1 MSANQGKSRRS
12 AGELPD
18 IELKTRFREIGLWE
32 EKLRLLKYDRHE
44 DIEQKAVFED
54 LLDYFLKL
62 QAVSIREQGRRKC
75 LTRLKSAW
83 QELAAIEA
91 KISATT
97 AEEKRVLEGVRTR
110 CQDCVFALQEA
121 AVEAE
126 RECSELEQEIGGN
139 VEYVAYINRALD
151 RMGMKPDCDLRPE
164 LLLAEDPVPAA
175 TEPLNTARE
184 TVADAVKKKLNN
196 PSQYRGML
204 IEEVRIR
211 DKSATFECLSAD
223 RMRSAGEAEEATRRC
238 QELADAYHDFQC
250 SRVHG
255 EERHRHKRPLTNRL
269 SAVLSHH
276 LSACCPI
283 TFYAVSHHS

>member
-1 MSANQGKSRRS
+1 MSANQGKPRRS
-12 AGELPD
+12 AEELPD

-32 EKLRLLKYDRHE
+32 KKLRRLKYERDE

-54 LLDYFLKL
+54 LLDYFLRL
-62 QAVSIREQGRRKC
+62 QAVSIREQGRRKS

-110 CQDCVFALQEA
+110 CQDCVFSLQEA
-121 AVEAE
+121 AVKAE

-139 VEYVAYINRALD
+139 AEYVAYINRALD

-164 LLLAEDPVPAA
+164 LLPAGDPVPAA
-175 TEPLNTARE
+175 TGPLNTVLSADADKRTPRE
-184 TVADAVKKKLNN
+184 TVADVVKKKLNN

-204 IEEVRIR
+204 IEEVEYAINLRRSSVYRLIESGVLEKQKRRPGAAKNSRTLIMISSVLEYMEKNDIDIR
-211 DKSATFECLSAD
+211 CL
-223 RMRSAGEAEEATRRC
+223 
-238 QELADAYHDFQC
+238 
-250 SRVHG
+250 
-255 EERHRHKRPLTNRL
+255 
-269 SAVLSHH
+269 
-276 LSACCPI
+276 
-283 TFYAVSHHS
+283 

>member
-12 AGELPD
+12 AEELPD

-32 EKLRLLKYDRHE
+32 EKLRRLRYDRDQ

-62 QAVSIREQGRRKC
+62 QAVAIREQGRRQC

-110 CQDCVFALQEA
+110 CQDSVFSLQEA
-121 AVEAE
+121 TVKAE
-126 RECSELEQEIGGN
+126 RECLELEQEIGGN
-139 VEYVAYINRALD
+139 AEYVAYINRALD
-151 RMGMKPDCDLRPE
+151 RMGMKGGCDLRPE
-164 LLLAEDPVPAA
+164 LFSAEDPVSVA
-175 TEPLNTARE
+175 TEPLNTGLSEDSDKRTARQ
-184 TVADAVKKKLNN
+184 TVADAVKRKLSN

-204 IEEVRIR
+204 IEEVEYAIN
-211 DKSATFECLSAD
+211 LG
-223 RMRSAGEAEEATRRC
+223 RSSVYRLIESGVLEKQKRRPG
-238 QELADAYHDFQC
+238 AAKN
-250 SRVHG
+250 SRT
-255 EERHRHKRPLTNRL
+255 LIMI
-269 SAVLSHH
+269 SSVLEYIEKNDIDIKD
-276 LSACCPI
+276 L
-283 TFYAVSHHS
+283 

>member
-1 MSANQGKSRRS
+1 MSADQGKSRRS

-32 EKLRLLKYDRHE
+32 EKLRRLKYDRDE

-62 QAVSIREQGRRKC
+62 QAVSIREQERRKC

-83 QELAAIEA
+83 QELAAIKA

-204 IEEVRIR
+204 IEEVEYAINLRRSSVYRLI
-211 DKSATFECLSAD
+211 ECGVL
-223 RMRSAGEAEEATRRC
+223 EKQKRRPG
-238 QELADAYHDFQC
+238 AAKN
-250 SRVHG
+250 SRT
-255 EERHRHKRPLTNRL
+255 LIMI
-269 SAVLSHH
+269 SSVLEYMEKNDIDIKG
-276 LSACCPI
+276 L
-283 TFYAVSHHS
+283 

>member
-32 EKLRLLKYDRHE
+32 EKLRRLKYDRDE

-62 QAVSIREQGRRKC
+62 HAVAVREQGRRKC

-83 QELAAIEA
+83 QELAVIEA
-91 KISATT
+91 KMSATT

-110 CQDCVFALQEA
+110 CQDGVFFLQED
-121 AVEAE
+121 AVKAE

-139 VEYVAYINRALD
+139 AEYVAYINRSLD
-151 RMGMKPDCDLRPE
+151 RMGMKVDCDLRPE
-164 LLLAEDPVPAA
+164 LLSPEDPVPVA
-175 TEPLNTARE
+175 TKPLNTGLSTDADKSTACE
-184 TVADAVKKKLNN
+184 TVADAVKKKLSN

-204 IEEVRIR
+204 IEEVEYAINLR
-211 DKSATFECLSAD
+211 
-223 RMRSAGEAEEATRRC
+223 RSSVYRLIESGVLEKQKRRPG
-238 QELADAYHDFQC
+238 AAKN
-250 SRVHG
+250 SRT
-255 EERHRHKRPLTNRL
+255 LIMI
-269 SAVLSHH
+269 SSVLEYMEKNDIDIKG
-276 LSACCPI
+276 L
-283 TFYAVSHHS
+283 

>member
-1 MSANQGKSRRS
+1 MLANQGKSRRS

-32 EKLRLLKYDRHE
+32 EKLRRLKFDRDE

-151 RMGMKPDCDLRPE
+151 RMGMRPDCDLRPE

-175 TEPLNTARE
+175 TEPLEHFQRRCIVDSGE
-184 TVADAVKKKLNN
+184 TLRQTGNGEMVW
-196 PSQYRGML
+196 G
-204 IEEVRIR
+204 
-211 DKSATFECLSAD
+211 
-223 RMRSAGEAEEATRRC
+223 RSAAQAAAGLRPWGRNTGATGQALLR
-238 QELADAYHDFQC
+238 
-250 SRVHG
+250 
-255 EERHRHKRPLTNRL
+255 ERALGVEDL
-269 SAVLSHH
+269 
-276 LSACCPI
+276 CP
-283 TFYAVSHHS
+283 TQA

>member
-1 MSANQGKSRRS
+1 MSANQGKPRRS
-12 AGELPD
+12 AEELPD

-32 EKLRLLKYDRHE
+32 KKLRRLKYERDE

-54 LLDYFLKL
+54 LLDYFLRL
-62 QAVSIREQGRRKC
+62 QAVSIREQGRRKS

-110 CQDCVFALQEA
+110 CQDCVFSLQEA
-121 AVEAE
+121 AVKAE

-139 VEYVAYINRALD
+139 AEYVAYINRALD

-184 TVADAVKKKLNN
+184 TIADAVKKKLNN

-204 IEEVRIR
+204 IEEVEYAINLRRSSVYRLIESGVLEKQKRRPGAAKNSRTLIMISSVLEYMEKNDIDIR
-211 DKSATFECLSAD
+211 CL
-223 RMRSAGEAEEATRRC
+223 
-238 QELADAYHDFQC
+238 
-250 SRVHG
+250 
-255 EERHRHKRPLTNRL
+255 
-269 SAVLSHH
+269 
-276 LSACCPI
+276 
-283 TFYAVSHHS
+283 